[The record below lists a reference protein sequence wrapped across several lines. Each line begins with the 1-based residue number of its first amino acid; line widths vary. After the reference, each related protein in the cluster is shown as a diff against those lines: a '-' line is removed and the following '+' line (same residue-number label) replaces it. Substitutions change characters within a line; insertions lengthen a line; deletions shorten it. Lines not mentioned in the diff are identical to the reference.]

1 MYDDVESDFWKELF
15 VNVQHKNMVR
25 AGAEKLEFSNCKNAF
40 DDFKNRNPDLKIST
54 DFSSSYCI
62 FEVEITPTV
71 KLRLFIQSSIKATL
85 LQFDGGDY
93 VKIADAKF
101 PNNPFEEIEQL
112 LQNKDKYER
121 EIEGKIIK
129 NTHVVK
135 QQKITGE
142 FIKAL
147 LMKKY
152 SNSDFIWDIYPKDT
166 ENFTLIIKNKGNDFE
181 KNISMKNFVSDI
193 ENLEI

>member
-25 AGAEKLEFSNCKNAF
+25 AGAEKLEFSNCKNVF
-40 DDFKNRNPDLKIST
+40 EDFKNRNPDLKIST

-62 FEVEITPTV
+62 FEVEITPTI

-101 PNNPFEEIEQL
+101 PYNPFPEIQEFISNKDEYISKLNLKKEQNLHSKKQMKVAFEFINAAVAKKFALDKNIVWTIEQKADAFL
-112 LQNKDKYER
+112 LKIQDAGKKAECTLSIDNFYE
-121 EIEGKIIK
+121 ELKNLKI
-129 NTHVVK
+129 
-135 QQKITGE
+135 
-142 FIKAL
+142 
-147 LMKKY
+147 
-152 SNSDFIWDIYPKDT
+152 
-166 ENFTLIIKNKGNDFE
+166 
-181 KNISMKNFVSDI
+181 
-193 ENLEI
+193 

>member
-101 PNNPFEEIEQL
+101 PYNPFPEIQEFLSKKDEYIAALNQKKEQTLHNKKQMKVALEFINAAVSKKFAFDKNIVWSIEPKADAFL
-112 LQNKDKYER
+112 LKIQAKDK
-121 EIEGKIIK
+121 K
-129 NTHVVK
+129 
-135 QQKITGE
+135 
-142 FIKAL
+142 
-147 LMKKY
+147 
-152 SNSDFIWDIYPKDT
+152 T
-166 ENFTLIIKNKGNDFE
+166 ECTLSIDSFYKE
-181 KNISMKNFVSDI
+181 L
-193 ENLEI
+193 ENLKI